1 MPFQADEDE
10 IDLRQLL
17 KTLSEGRLIIIGCIL
32 GALLL
37 AVLYVWAAER
47 EYESSALVQ
56 VEMENKSSLD
66 AALGELQLSLIHI

>member
-37 AVLYVWAAER
+37 AVADFLAQRAFAPTQLPVGVVTVSIGGLYFVWLLMR
-47 EYESSALVQ
+47 EARRQ
-56 VEMENKSSLD
+56 
-66 AALGELQLSLIHI
+66 